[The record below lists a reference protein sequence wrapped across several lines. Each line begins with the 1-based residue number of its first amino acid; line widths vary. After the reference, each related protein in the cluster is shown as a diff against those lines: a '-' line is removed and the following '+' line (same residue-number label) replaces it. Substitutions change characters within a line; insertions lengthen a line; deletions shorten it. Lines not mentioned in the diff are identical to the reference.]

1 MIQKK
6 RGFKMET
13 RGCFIDGGWVATAE
27 KLEVLSPWSGEV
39 VGEVSL
45 AGPGEWEAA
54 ILAAL
59 RAAMT
64 LRNMSSQERRQK
76 LGALMAGVKERQG
89 ELTQTIVAEG
99 GKPITY
105 ARAEI
110 SRGIMTLALAAGEAE
125 RLGGEVLPLDLTRS
139 SAGRW
144 GITRRFP
151 VGPVL
156 GITPFNFPLNLVLHK
171 VAPALAV
178 GNPIIIKPSSACPL
192 TALKLAEIWDQ
203 AGLPAGGLQVLPSLS
218 RLAEAPVADD
228 RLKVLSF
235 TGSAAVGW
243 DLKGKAG
250 KKRVI
255 LELGSNSACIIDAG
269 ADLAWAARRAA
280 IGAFAH
286 AGQVCIAVQRLLV
299 HREVYEPFKALF
311 LQTIEG
317 EILAGDPAREE
328 TVVGPLIDA
337 QAAARVRE
345 WVQEAR
351 DGGARLAA
359 GNPGTGNLMPAIV
372 LEGVSR
378 EMKVWS
384 QEVFGPVV
392 VLASFDDFSQALAM
406 ANDSDYGLQAG
417 VFTPNLAHAW
427 QAFETLEVGGV
438 IINDAPVFRVDNM
451 PYGGCKASGLGRE
464 GVRYAMEEL
473 TEVRL
478 LALKT

>member
-1 MIQKK
+1 MFRK
-6 RGFKMET
+6 GGAFKMES
-13 RGCFIDGGWVATAE
+13 RGCFIDGGWVTTAE
-27 KLEVLSPWSGEV
+27 RMEVVSPWSGEV
-39 VGEVSL
+39 EGEVSL
-45 AGPGEWEAA
+45 AGPGEWDAA
-54 ILAAL
+54 IQASV
-59 RAAMT
+59 RAAGT
-64 LRNMSSQERRQK
+64 LRKMSSQERRQM
-76 LGALMAGVKERQG
+76 LEALMAGVKERQG
-89 ELTQTIVAEG
+89 GLAQTIVAEG

-105 ARAEI
+105 ARAEV

-171 VAPALAV
+171 VAPALAA

-192 TALKLAEIWDQ
+192 TALKIAEIYHQ
-203 AGLPAGGLQVLPSLS
+203 ADLPAGGLQVLPSLS
-218 RLAEAPVADD
+218 RLAEAAVADD
-228 RLKVLSF
+228 RLKALSF

-255 LELGSNSACIIDAG
+255 LELGGNAACIIDAG
-269 ADLAWAARRAA
+269 TDLAWAARRAA
-280 IGAFAH
+280 IGSFAH

-299 HREVYEPFKALF
+299 HREVYEPFKAIF
-311 LQTIEG
+311 LKIIEQ
-317 EILAGDPAREE
+317 EIFAGDPAREE

-345 WVQEAR
+345 WVQEAKN
-351 DGGARLAA
+351 GGACLAA
-359 GNPGTGNLMPAIV
+359 GNPGTGNLMPAMV
-372 LEGVSR
+372 LEGVTR
-378 EMKVWS
+378 EMKVWN

-392 VLASFDDFSQALAM
+392 VLTPFDDFSQALAM

-451 PYGGCKASGLGRE
+451 PYGGSKASGLGRE

-478 LALKT
+478 LALKV

>member
-1 MIQKK
+1 
-6 RGFKMET
+6 MESK
-13 RGCFIDGGWVATAE
+13 GCFINGQWLDTRE
-27 KLEVLSPWSGEV
+27 KLAVVSPWSGEV

-54 ILAAL
+54 IQASV
-59 RAAMT
+59 RAAVT
-64 LRNMSSQERRQK
+64 LRKMSSQERRQM
-76 LGALMAGVKERQG
+76 LGAVMAGVKERQG
-89 ELTQTIVAEG
+89 ELAQTIVAEG

-105 ARAEI
+105 ARAEV

-171 VAPALAV
+171 VAPALAA

-192 TALKLAEIWDQ
+192 TALWLAEIWDQ

-218 RLAEAPVADD
+218 RLAEAAVADE
-228 RLKVLSF
+228 RLKALSF

-255 LELGSNSACIIDAG
+255 LELGGNAACIIDAG

-280 IGAFAH
+280 IGSFAH

-299 HREVYEPFKALF
+299 HREIYEPFKEIF
-311 LQTIEG
+311 LKTIEA
-317 EILAGDPAREE
+317 EIIAGDPSREE
-328 TVVGPLIDA
+328 TVIGPMIDA
-337 QAAARVRE
+337 RAAARVRE
-345 WVQEAR
+345 WVREAEQ
-351 DGGARLAA
+351 GGARLAA
-359 GNPGTGNLMPAIV
+359 GNPGTGNLIPAMV
-372 LEGVSR
+372 LEGVTR
-378 EMKVWS
+378 EMKVWNR
-384 QEVFGPVV
+384 EIFGPVV
-392 VLASFDDFSQALAM
+392 VLAPFDDFAEALMM

-417 VFTPNLAHAW
+417 VFTPSLAHAW

-438 IINDAPVFRVDNM
+438 IINDAPVFRMDHM
-451 PYGGCKASGLGRE
+451 PYGGSKASGLGRE

-478 LALKT
+478 LALKA